1 VISKRT
7 CAALAVAKNKL
18 GLSCTD
24 VNYIATMLQFPTQ
37 QGLSTRMREDDT
49 ERDIVDTV
57 V

>member
-1 VISKRT
+1 MISKRT